1 MSLRP
6 VLVLDSAS
14 LYFRS
19 FYALPESMTA
29 PDGRPH
35 NAVRGFLS
43 TLARL
48 VDAYAPR
55 SVIAA
60 WDADWRPAWRVALLP
75 SYKTHRLADPSVA
88 DSGAGGAPAGEME
101 PESLGPQALAI
112 GRLLEALGV
121 GVWGVAEHEADDVVA
136 SVAAQVDGPV
146 VAVSG
151 DRDLVQVVSASAR
164 LLLAVNGGMEKWPLL
179 DPDGVRERFGV
190 AADRYVDLA
199 VLRGDPSDGIPGV
212 PGIGAKTAA
221 ALVAAFGGLD
231 DVLAAADVAP
241 PVRPMTARL
250 AAALVGSADEV
261 RRSRVVA
268 TARPDLTLPGVPPAL
283 TAEPADPEALAATAA
298 EWGVRRQVADLQQ
311 AIAAV
316 VSPANRDS

>member
-1 MSLRP
+1 MSAAATM
-6 VLVLDSAS
+6 VLDSAS

-19 FYALPESMTA
+19 FFALPESMTA

-48 VDAYAPR
+48 VDAHGPA
-55 SVIAA
+55 SVVAA

-75 SYKTHRLADPSVA
+75 SYKTHRLADPAAAA
-88 DSGAGGAPAGEME
+88 DGAGGAPPGEME
-101 PESLGPQALAI
+101 PESLGPQAVAI
-112 GRLLEALGV
+112 ESLLTALGIS
-121 GVWGVAEHEADDVVA
+121 VWGIAEHEADDVVA
-136 SVAAQVDGPV
+136 SVCAQRRGPV

-151 DRDLVQVVSASAR
+151 DRDLVQVVSETAR

-179 DPDGVRERFGV
+179 DPDAVRDRFGV
-190 AADRYVDLA
+190 DAGRYVDLA

-221 ALVAAFGGLD
+221 ALVDAFGGVEE
-231 DVLAAADVAP
+231 VLAAADAEP

-250 AAALVGSADEV
+250 AAALASSADEV
-261 RRSRVVA
+261 RRARVVA
-268 TARPDLTLPGVPPAL
+268 TARQDLTLPGTPPPLSAV
-283 TAEPADPEALAATAA
+283 AADPDALAALASA
-298 EWGVRRQVADLQQ
+298 WGVQRQVADLQA
-311 AIAAV
+311 AIA
-316 VSPANRDS
+316 RTR